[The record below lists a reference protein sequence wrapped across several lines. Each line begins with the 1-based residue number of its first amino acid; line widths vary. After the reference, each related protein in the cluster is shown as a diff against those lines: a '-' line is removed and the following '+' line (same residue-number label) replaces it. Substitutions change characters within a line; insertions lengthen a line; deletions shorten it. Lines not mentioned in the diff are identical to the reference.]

1 MIDQNWEPKFIER
14 LKVHYDEM
22 KWLYSELYNN
32 DQQAFDYFVTMLHN
46 YYADR
51 GMTQE
56 RLCRTGTRE
65 MICLA

>member
-51 GMTQE
+51 DPLLRE
-56 RLCRTGTRE
+56 RTGTRE